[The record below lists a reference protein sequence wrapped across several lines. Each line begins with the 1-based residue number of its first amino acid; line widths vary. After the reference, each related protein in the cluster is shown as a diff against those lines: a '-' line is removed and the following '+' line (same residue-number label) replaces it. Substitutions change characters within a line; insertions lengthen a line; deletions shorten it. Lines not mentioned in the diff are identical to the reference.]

1 MVWLVLGP
9 SKYSIYTAA
18 TISWGKSWPTLSLRL
33 LLLPPLGR
41 LLHFGFEWA
50 AGSTTNS
57 SFRYSLHPPVSS
69 DDALFSQYGCENILL
84 LVSFHQYTVNMV
96 TSICRVRLSWWWSKT
111 LPNSVVAFTKKGKAV
126 HSIWQQTLLITVVCL
141 RSSAETGPKV
151 GEKVECATVSPHLYM
166 LSHMPQVQCYPPFW
180 QLHSDFGDFFDN
192 GVKLSCHE
200 DTLCNP
206 NMGLSTQQTFCDV
219 LARASKMPIMT
230 VVSIASDQGCL
241 SVLECLLQNL

>member
-111 LPNSVVAFTKKGKAV
+111 LPNSVVAFTKKGKVV
-126 HSIWQQTLLITVVCL
+126 HSIWQQTPAYHCCLFAFLSWNRTKSGWEGRVCNRFPTL
-141 RSSAETGPKV
+141 VHAVTHATSAVLP
-151 GEKVECATVSPHLYM
+151 S
-166 LSHMPQVQCYPPFW
+166 
-180 QLHSDFGDFFDN
+180 
-192 GVKLSCHE
+192 
-200 DTLCNP
+200 TLTTALWLW
-206 NMGLSTQQTFCDV
+206 GF
-219 LARASKMPIMT
+219 R
-230 VVSIASDQGCL
+230 
-241 SVLECLLQNL
+241 